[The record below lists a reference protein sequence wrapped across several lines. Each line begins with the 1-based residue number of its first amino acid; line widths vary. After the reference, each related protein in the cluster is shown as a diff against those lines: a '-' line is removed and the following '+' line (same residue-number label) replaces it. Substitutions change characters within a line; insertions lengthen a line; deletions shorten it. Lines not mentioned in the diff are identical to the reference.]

1 MRILVTGATSQV
13 GVFLIPRLLEAGHEV
28 IAVSRRVNPDSRAV
42 CLKLDLNHLDH
53 VQFPPADVLIHIAG
67 LHFMADLMGKAK
79 YSGIHRVIAFSS
91 TSVMTKRDSP
101 DEAEKAMI
109 NSLVMAELNFQQVC
123 NAEGI
128 SWTLFRPT
136 LIYGAGKD
144 KNIEFIRSMIN
155 VFGIFPVIGNGGALR
170 QPVHAD
176 DLAAAC
182 VAALSHPATINRIY
196 NLSGGE
202 VLSYR
207 RMVEK
212 VFDSCGKQ
220 CRIISV
226 PLILVRLALK
236 LIRLIPRYRY
246 LNDAMICRMNMDMVF
261 SHDDATR
268 DFAYSPRSFQP

>member
-1 MRILVTGATSQV
+1 MRILVTGATSQI
-13 GVFLIPRLLEAGHEV
+13 GVFLILRLLEAGHEV
-28 IAVSRRVNPDSRAV
+28 IAVSRRDNPDRRVV

-53 VQFPPADVLIHIAG
+53 VQFPHADVLIHIAG
-67 LHFMADLMGKAK
+67 LHFMADLMKQVK
-79 YSGIHRVIAFSS
+79 CSGIHRVIAFSS
-91 TSVMTKRDSP
+91 TSLITKKDSP
-101 DEAEKAMI
+101 DEAEKSMI
-109 NSLVMAELNFQQVC
+109 KSLAMAERNFQKVC

-155 VFGIFPVIGNGGALR
+155 TFGVFPVIGNGGALR

-176 DLAAAC
+176 DLASAC
-182 VAALSHPATINRIY
+182 VTALNHPAMVNKVY

-202 VLSYR
+202 ILSYHN
-207 RMVEK
+207 MVEK

-220 CRIISV
+220 ARIISV

-246 LNDAMICRMNMDMVF
+246 LNDAMIHRMNMDMVF
-261 SHDDATR
+261 SHEGATK

>member
-1 MRILVTGATSQV
+1 MRILVTGATSQI
-13 GVFLIPRLLEAGHEV
+13 GVFLIPLLLEAGHEV
-28 IAVSRRVNPDSRAV
+28 IAVSRRDNPDRRVV

-53 VQFPPADVLIHIAG
+53 AQFPHADVLIHIAG
-67 LHFMADLMGKAK
+67 LHFMADLMGKLK
-79 YSGIHRVIAFSS
+79 CSGIHHIIAFSS
-91 TSVMTKRDSP
+91 TSVITKRDSP
-101 DEAEKAMI
+101 DETEKSMI
-109 NSLVMAELNFQQVC
+109 KGLAMAERNFQQIC

-155 VFGIFPVIGNGGALR
+155 TFGVFPVVGNGDALR

-182 VAALSHPATINRIY
+182 VTALSHSTMMNKTY

-202 VLSYR
+202 ILSYR
-207 RMVEK
+207 NMVEK

-220 CRIISV
+220 ARIISV
-226 PLILVRLALK
+226 PLIFVRLALK
-236 LIRLIPRYRY
+236 LIRMIPRYRY
-246 LNDAMICRMNMDMVF
+246 LNDAMIHRMNMDMVF
-261 SHDDATR
+261 SHEDATR
-268 DFAYSPRSFQP
+268 DFTYSPRSFQP

>member
-1 MRILVTGATSQV
+1 MRILLTGATSQI

-28 IAVSRRVNPDSRAV
+28 IALGRRNHPDSRIDSF
-42 CLKLDLNHLDH
+42 KLDLRHLDH
-53 VQFPPADVLIHIAG
+53 VHLPDADVLIHIAG
-67 LHFMADLMGKAK
+67 LNFMAGLMAPIKR
-79 YSGIHRVIAFSS
+79 SGIHRVIAFSS
-91 TSVMTKRDSP
+91 TSLITKRNSP
-101 DEAEKAMI
+101 DKAENAMI
-109 NSLVMAELNFQQVC
+109 ENLAMAELDLQQVC
-123 NAEGI
+123 NAVGI
-128 SWTLFRPT
+128 SWILFRPT

-155 VFGIFPVIGNGGALR
+155 FFGVFPVIGKGDALR

-212 VFDSCGKQ
+212 VFESCGKQ
-220 CRIISV
+220 TRIISV
-226 PLILVRLALK
+226 PLIIVRLVLK

-261 SHDDATR
+261 DHDDATR

>member
-1 MRILVTGATSQV
+1 MRILVTGATSQI
-13 GVFLIPRLLEAGHEV
+13 GIFLIPRLLEAGHEV
-28 IAVSRRVNPDSRAV
+28 IAVSRRDNPDSRV
-42 CLKLDLNHLDH
+42 TCLKLDLNHLDH
-53 VQFPPADVLIHIAG
+53 VQFPHADVLIHIAG
-67 LHFMADLMGKAK
+67 LQFMADLMEQAK
-79 YSGIHRVIAFSS
+79 CSGIHRIIVFSS
-91 TSVMTKRDSP
+91 TSLITKKDSP
-101 DEAEKAMI
+101 DEAEKSMI
-109 NSLVMAELNFQQVC
+109 KSLAMAERNFQQIC

-155 VFGIFPVIGNGGALR
+155 TFGVFPVIGNGRALR

-176 DLAAAC
+176 DLASAC
-182 VAALSHPATINRIY
+182 VTALNHSAMGDKIY

-202 VLSYR
+202 ILSYR
-207 RMVEK
+207 NMVEK

-220 CRIISV
+220 ARIISV

-246 LNDAMICRMNMDMVF
+246 LNDAMIHRMKMDMIF
-261 SHDDATR
+261 SHEDATK